1 MFTICGQLL
10 MYQYFVYRSDQA
22 LNQRISNNAYNDHDL
37 VEIKIPAHTAITQ
50 SWTEYQFINGQIQF
64 KNACYDYVK
73 VKLTADTIYLV
84 CLPNYEKTRLFNQ
97 NIINAKVIDDAP
109 VSKKD
114 QVPFG
119 KTIDL
124 GKYNYALITYQFF
137 SPVITLSKK
146 DFITAPGVSQR
157 CITIPLQP
165 PRFCC

>member
-1 MFTICGQLL
+1 MFTICGHLL
-10 MYQYFVYRSDQA
+10 MYQYFVYRSDKE
-22 LNQRISNNAYNDHDL
+22 LNQRISNNAYSDHDL

-84 CLPNYEKTRLFNQ
+84 CLPNHEKTRLFNQ
-97 NIINAKVIDDAP
+97 NIINARVIDDAP

-124 GKYNYALITYQFF
+124 GKYDHALPAYQFL
-137 SPVITLSKK
+137 SPVITLSKS
-146 DFITAPGVSQR
+146 DRFTAPRILPR

-165 PRFCC
+165 PRLYC